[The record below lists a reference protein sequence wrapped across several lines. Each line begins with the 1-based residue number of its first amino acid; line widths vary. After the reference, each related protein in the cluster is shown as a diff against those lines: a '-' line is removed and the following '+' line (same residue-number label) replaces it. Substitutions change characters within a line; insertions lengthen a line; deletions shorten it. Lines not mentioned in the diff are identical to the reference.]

1 MAFLAV
7 AHEAAAHQVAAHGE
21 AAVDFGDDVIKRG
34 RAAERIT
41 AVGAAMVP
49 CEVDLITG
57 GAPRDQLGLINVVPI
72 H

>member
-1 MAFLAV
+1 M
-7 AHEAAAHQVAAHGE
+7 
-21 AAVDFGDDVIKRG
+21 DFGDDVIKRG

-57 GAPRDQLGLINVVPI
+57 AAPRDQLGLINVVPI